1 VDGQV
6 PDASDVIISIHPGY
20 ADAILDGT
28 KTIEL
33 RRRIPELANGTRL
46 WIYAT
51 RPTAAVVG
59 VATIADVNR
68 AHPSK
73 IWEKYK
79 KSAGVDHA
87 SFKAYFDGA
96 QEAVAILL
104 GAVKRIGPITVEQ
117 LREIRAGFHPPQ
129 VLLRLTDAQAR
140 ALQKLADRPSQGK
153 ERWLEP
159 PNRISSGQVSV
170 LGKPRFRAGG

>member
-1 VDGQV
+1 MDGQV
-6 PDASDVIISIHPGY
+6 PDASDAIISIHPGY

-59 VATIADVNR
+59 VATISDVNR
-68 AHPSK
+68 AHPRT
-73 IWEKYK
+73 IWQKHRDG
-79 KSAGVDHA
+79 AGVDHA
-87 SFKAYFDGA
+87 SFMKYFHGA

-104 GAVKRIGPITVEQ
+104 DAVKRVGPITIEE
-117 LREIRAGFHPPQ
+117 LREIRDRFHPPQ
-129 VLLRLTDAQAR
+129 VLLRLTNAEAK
-140 ALQKLADRPSQGK
+140 ALQRLAK
-153 ERWLEP
+153 
-159 PNRISSGQVSV
+159 
-170 LGKPRFRAGG
+170 K